1 MRNFELLFGSCSS
14 KFQLDLALPDQAGG
28 NAFQQSI
35 IMGIQAAALM
45 VIEAVAEET
54 RTGDNHF
61 KSHSKNP
68 IPITG
73 LEIPVIQKK
82 ASYPKG

>member
-1 MRNFELLFGSCSS
+1 MQLVTRNFELLFGSCSS
-14 KFQLDLALPDQAGG
+14 KFQLDLALPDQARRD
-28 NAFQQSI
+28 AFQQLI
-35 IMGIQAAALM
+35 IMGNSAAADK
-45 VIEAVAEET
+45 T
-54 RTGDNHF
+54 RAGDNDF

-82 ASYPKG
+82 DSYPKG